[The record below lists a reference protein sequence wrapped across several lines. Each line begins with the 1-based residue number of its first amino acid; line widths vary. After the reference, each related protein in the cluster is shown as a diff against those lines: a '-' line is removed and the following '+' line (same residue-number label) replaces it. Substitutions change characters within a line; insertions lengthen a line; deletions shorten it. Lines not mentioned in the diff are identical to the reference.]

1 MIFSGRS
8 SYAWLVRETFITSNG
23 FFSKSR
29 SNAVHCPKRN
39 PNFRD
44 KTWNV
49 EENEI
54 LHEIFRW
61 VSQLPRYISCN
72 IAKNVLPVG
81 QCILDRLRNMNRF
94 DGFVWWVGAQL
105 RMQQQGS
112 ECSTLII
119 QAMGSSGLSAH
130 DEAQHFLQWNMRD
143 SRFAQVNPNL
153 SS

>member
-94 DGFVWWVGAQL
+94 DGFVWWGGGGPIKNAATRQWMLYINNSGNGEL
-105 RMQQQGS
+105 RPFS
-112 ECSTLII
+112 SWWSSTFPTMEHERQSICT
-119 QAMGSSGLSAH
+119 G
-130 DEAQHFLQWNMRD
+130 
-143 SRFAQVNPNL
+143 
-153 SS
+153 